1 VLIVD
6 ELGREDHS
14 SILTTAI
21 WDLEPLMSK
30 LSSKPDLTGNKSKK
44 KQKL

>member
-1 VLIVD
+1 MISFYSLLHHKKIKGHNLVLIVD

-21 WDLEPLMSK
+21 
-30 LSSKPDLTGNKSKK
+30 
-44 KQKL
+44 